1 MDTITVSPEALKNAA
16 VELRK
21 RSREWLDEAE
31 GIKENDC
38 REKMKMCGGI
48 IEEYAVLL
56 EKISM
61 EFGDA
66 GDRMKTLAGEI
77 YEQIRK
83 I

>member
-1 MDTITVSPEALKNAA
+1 MDSITVSPEALKNAA
-16 VELRK
+16 AELRK

-31 GIKENDC
+31 GIKESDC
-38 REKMKMCGGI
+38 RDKMKMCGGI

-61 EFGDA
+61 EYENSGE
-66 GDRMKTLAGEI
+66 RMKTLAGEI